1 MTISPLG
8 DSALVI
14 SLRGLVDAGLA
25 ARVRALATEIERHI
39 PRGVSEVVPAFAS
52 VAVFFEPAMDG
63 GFRRLRTELEAI
75 MARAELEVVAS
86 EPREI
91 ELPVCYGGEYG
102 PDLEAV
108 AAHCGLPVR
117 EVVALHT
124 GGDYFVQAIGFV
136 PGFPYL
142 GGLPERLA
150 TPRRPTARREVP
162 AGSVGIGGAQTGIYP
177 LVTPGG
183 WNLIGRT
190 PSRLFDPVRAE
201 PAMLRAGDRV
211 RFQSIAA
218 GEFVE
223 LATGAAHR
231 GDSDAAEVGRKPGS
245 VGDPGSGIEVVRAGM
260 FTTVQDLGRTGHRS
274 RGVVLSG
281 AMDPFAM
288 RLANLL
294 VGNLESAAGLE
305 FTLVGPEL
313 LFRNDTTIA
322 LGGADFDGLPRWRP
336 VPIQA
341 GTRLKLG
348 MARSGCRGCLAIAG
362 GIAVPCVLGSRS
374 TYVRGGFGGLAG
386 RPLRA
391 GDFLPVPAIQR
402 LPLGHWRIDER
413 VLPAYSSAPVVR
425 VLRGAH
431 ADGLEHVFDA
441 PSFRLTPQADRMG
454 ARLHGSLPVRSD
466 GGDMASYPVAP
477 GTVQVPPDGQ
487 PIVLLADAQTIGGY
501 PQVAHVISIDLPL
514 VAQLRPGDEIR
525 FREVE
530 LDEAHEL
537 AVTRE
542 RALAMLREG
551 LAQKFA

>member
-14 SLRGLVDAGLA
+14 LFRGLVDAGLA
-25 ARVRALATEIERHI
+25 ARVRALATEIERHP
-39 PRGVSEVVPAFAS
+39 PRGVTEVAPAFAN
-52 VAVFFEPAMDG
+52 VVVFHEPAVEG
-63 GFRRLRTELEAI
+63 GFRRLRAELAELV
-75 MARAELEVVAS
+75 ARAELAVVAS
-86 EPREI
+86 EPRGI

-102 PDLEAV
+102 SDLEAV
-108 AAHCGLPVR
+108 AAHCGRAVR
-117 EVVALHT
+117 EVVALHA

-142 GGLPERLA
+142 SGLPESLA

-190 PSRLFDPVRAE
+190 PRRLFDPVRTE
-201 PAMLRAGDRV
+201 PALLRAGDRV
-211 RFQSIAA
+211 RFQPISAREFGELAA
-218 GEFVE
+218 GAP
-223 LATGAAHR
+223 LP
-231 GDSDAAEVGRKPGS
+231 GDLDAAAGGRPPGVGREA
-245 VGDPGSGIEVVRAGM
+245 GSGIEVLRAGM
-260 FTTVQDLGRTGHRS
+260 FTTVQDLGRSGHRAG
-274 RGVVLSG
+274 GVVLSG

-294 VGNLESAAGLE
+294 VGNPETAAGLE

-313 LFRNDTTIA
+313 RFRHDTTIA

-336 VPIQA
+336 LPIKA
-341 GTRLKLG
+341 GTRLNLG
-348 MARSGCRGCLAIAG
+348 TARSGCRGYLAIAG
-362 GIAVPCVLGSRS
+362 GVAVPSVLGSRS

-391 GDFLPVPAIQR
+391 GDALPVPAIQR
-402 LPLGHWRIDER
+402 RPLGHWRIDER
-413 VLPAYSSAPVVR
+413 ILPAYSTSPVVR
-425 VLRGAH
+425 VVRGAH
-431 ADGLEHVFDA
+431 ADGVAHVLGA
-441 PSFRLTPQADRMG
+441 PSFRVMPQSDRMG
-454 ARLHGSLPVRSD
+454 ARLHGPSLPRTG
-466 GGDMASYPVAP
+466 GGDMVSCPVAP

-487 PIVLLADAQTIGGY
+487 PIILLADAQTIGGY
-501 PQVAHVISIDLPL
+501 PQVAHVISVDLPL
-514 VAQLRPGDEIR
+514 VAHLRPGDAVR

-537 AVTRE
+537 AVTCE
-542 RALAMLREG
+542 RSLALLREG
-551 LAQKFA
+551 LAQKLA